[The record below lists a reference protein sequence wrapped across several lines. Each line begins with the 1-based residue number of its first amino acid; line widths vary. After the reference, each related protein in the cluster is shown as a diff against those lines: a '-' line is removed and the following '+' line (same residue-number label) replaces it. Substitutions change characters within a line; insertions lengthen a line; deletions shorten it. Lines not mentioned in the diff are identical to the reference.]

1 MFNEDSIM
9 TYNDFNTIEFKISE
23 LNGRLTTLGYTV
35 DAYTPKTW
43 VKKDFLIYT
52 YLNNIETG
60 IQALAEGYYKPY
72 GWKEKKTWDKGMS
85 FSYID
90 VNRWLI
96 DLDLMEK
103 EITNN
108 PERTI
113 WNGQSFENWN
123 SYDTGLEWEE

>member
-1 MFNEDSIM
+1 MYTEDSIM
-9 TYNDFNTIEFKISE
+9 TYKDFNSVESKISE

-103 EITNN
+103 EINKHTKILKFNDN
-108 PERTI
+108 VYFSDNTI
-113 WNGQSFENWN
+113 FG
-123 SYDTGLEWEE
+123 